1 MLSIAHIL
9 ISMGHKVYGTDT
21 VGEFNGS
28 IINIKETDN
37 IPLDVQIVVYNTDI
51 QNNHHHMIQAR
62 ERNLSIVHRSTILEW
77 ITKDRL
83 KLSVTGGSGKTS
95 TTFYLYQLLNFLNK
109 DPFVFMGERT
119 FKNDLSYSEG
129 KGPYVVEIN
138 EADFKFHNQTSDWL
152 IVTNY
157 GVDHIW
163 LYKNNDNNLNEEE
176 DWQTYWQEMIDR
188 SKYLIFF
195 HDDENLRKFY
205 ENRKDPHIKIGFSYG
220 MNGGD
225 LKIKEIHESLN
236 NIKFSFMLEN
246 IEYNG
251 EINLHGSFNVLNVCA
266 TILLIHKAFNIS
278 VEEILIHLPKL
289 KHSKR
294 RMEIIYEDTERII
307 FDDQA
312 LTPKEI
318 SVVLS
323 SVKKY
328 KKPIYILLDPFRDIR
343 VNYFFNE
350 FCEVIKPYIFAS
362 TYEQFWHLPNCI
374 PIKTNDDFKEF
385 LNNKGVIC
393 LLYKGFKWKPLVNEK
408 FNNYI

>member
-1 MLSIAHIL
+1 
-9 ISMGHKVYGTDT
+9 
-21 VGEFNGS
+21 
-28 IINIKETDN
+28 
-37 IPLDVQIVVYNTDI
+37 
-51 QNNHHHMIQAR
+51 
-62 ERNLSIVHRSTILEW
+62 
-77 ITKDRL
+77 
-83 KLSVTGGSGKTS
+83 
-95 TTFYLYQLLNFLNK
+95 
-109 DPFVFMGERT
+109 
-119 FKNDLSYSEG
+119 
-129 KGPYVVEIN
+129 
-138 EADFKFHNQTSDWL
+138 
-152 IVTNY
+152 
-157 GVDHIW
+157 
-163 LYKNNDNNLNEEE
+163 
-176 DWQTYWQEMIDR
+176 MIDR

-385 LNNKGVIC
+385 LNSSNLVEYAEGHANAFGIRLREENLIKLIDYCNTKLPNTLSVNKFLVDYVFDIKK
-393 LLYKGFKWKPLVNEK
+393 YKV
-408 FNNYI
+408 NYIFLCNK